1 MVWKMLKTLRGS
13 CRDGGLFMDH
23 CKRHLSQCR
32 SNLLE
37 TTPQT
42 IHYKLK
48 FCPCDG
54 LRSYFILPGLPA
66 SGILP
71 ISSASCTKWGCK
83 ALDQISQVLLMI
95 SLHWVPVKFN
105 FWFSPSLSC
114 VTELLQPSVSSR
126 ISDQSW
132 SSIPKSYW
140 KLKATKALRTLTSLP
155 SNLWS
160 VSSVNSFKKRM
171 KTIILNDIHAAVYY
185 LVLFLFVVLLIVK
198 HHVFCILK
206 GATYINLF
214 LFANLLNNLLI
225 YCNTKCWV
233 HPNFKLMTRTK
244 WLMLPSLETN
254 YTILCLEMLCVIFY
268 LLVYLL

>member
-1 MVWKMLKTLRGS
+1 
-13 CRDGGLFMDH
+13 MDH
-23 CKRHLSQCR
+23 CKWHLSQCR

-37 TTPQT
+37 TIPQT

-48 FCPCDG
+48 FCPCDR

-71 ISSASCTKWGCK
+71 GSSASCTKWGCK
-83 ALDQISQVLLMI
+83 ALDQISQALVMI
-95 SLHWVPVKFN
+95 SLHWLPVKFN
-105 FWFSPSLSC
+105 FWFSPSHSC
-114 VTELLQPSVSSR
+114 ITELLQPSVSSR

-132 SSIPKSYW
+132 SSIPKSHW
-140 KLKATKALRTLTSLP
+140 KLKVTKALRTLTSLP

-160 VSSVNSFKKRM
+160 VSSVNSFKKQM
-171 KTIILNDIHAAVYY
+171 KTIILIAAVYY

-198 HHVFCILK
+198 HHVFWILK
-206 GATYINLF
+206 GATCINLF

-225 YCNTKCWV
+225 YCNTNGSAKYWV

-244 WLMLPSLETN
+244 WLMLPSLEKN
-254 YTILCLEMLCVIFY
+254 YTILYLEMWCVIFY